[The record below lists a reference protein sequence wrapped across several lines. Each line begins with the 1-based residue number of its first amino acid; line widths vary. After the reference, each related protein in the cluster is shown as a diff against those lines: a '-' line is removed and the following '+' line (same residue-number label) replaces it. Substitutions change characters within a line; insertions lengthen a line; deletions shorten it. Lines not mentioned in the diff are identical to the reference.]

1 MASASASGAA
11 RFLPSTSLARLAL
24 EAARRQERPRVEGT
38 ASAWVSSLPAADFVA
53 ETAWFGP
60 GHERLEATPEGLP
73 STEEEVVRHAQQAI
87 GTRVERLLSNFAF
100 EAAAR
105 KEKTFPVTEGER
117 LTGPVQEGLLKS
129 LPIARSEAGPV
140 LACLA
145 QELREAARNGILGG
159 DWGSLREAAEGL
171 VLEIAA
177 PLERLPAD
185 RPRARVVGGIA
196 RGR

>member
-11 RFLPSTSLARLAL
+11 RFLPSPALARLAL
-24 EAARRQERPRVEGT
+24 DAQREEPPRIPDT
-38 ASAWVSSLPAADFVA
+38 ASTWVSSLPAAGFVDV
-53 ETAWFGP
+53 TAWFGP
-60 GHERLEATPEGLP
+60 GRERLEATPEGLP
-73 STEEEVVRHAQQAI
+73 AAQEDVVRRVQEAF

-105 KEKTFPVTEGER
+105 KEKTFPVTVGEGF
-117 LTGPVQEGLLKS
+117 TGPVQEGLLRS
-129 LPIARSEAGPV
+129 LPIAPAKAGPV
-140 LACLA
+140 LARLSH
-145 QELREAARNGILGG
+145 ELRDAARSGTVSG
-159 DWGSLREAAEGL
+159 DWGFLREGPEGL

-196 RGR
+196 KGR